1 MYYFRVT
8 KYNPIYRD
16 ENGFYKK
23 NEWISVGDIGQCYDG
38 EILTA
43 ENYQNIENAYVNAIL
58 SAVYELKVKSF
69 KITCL
74 QKNDYREYGFV
85 YEPQLKCLHKT
96 ISDKMIMSIIDIPDA
111 AKLILRENLWA
122 KLESNYLS
130 IHFGYDYYIYFCAKK
145 KLNQSLKII
154 EESGLFI
161 RPVRKPEQAASNRV
175 KASRF

>member
-69 KITCL
+69 NNMPSKKRL
-74 QKNDYREYGFV
+74 QRIWI
-85 YEPQLKCLHKT
+85 C
-96 ISDKMIMSIIDIPDA
+96 
-111 AKLILRENLWA
+111 
-122 KLESNYLS
+122 
-130 IHFGYDYYIYFCAKK
+130 
-145 KLNQSLKII
+145 
-154 EESGLFI
+154 
-161 RPVRKPEQAASNRV
+161 VRTAT
-175 KASRF
+175 